1 MSYDLDGYLIG
12 RNSQSLSIVQPE
24 FNLLSR
30 DSGLGPIRP
39 KRRQVKNAC
48 TRCQKACK
56 KCDDARPCLR
66 CVRYGCTDGCV
77 SSVRKE
83 RKKGFK
89 RGPYKKRDAEAQL
102 LLSRVSSLRA
112 TRNNTDPQHA
122 VSSSV
127 SAFTHSPLTE
137 QSQSPPSWDPPGY
150 QPPSTYQAVP
160 EGEAGYP
167 PTQYLPTPSPHH
179 PTHPHV
185 DQYSEQFYLP
195 VQPQVSPPQ
204 YLISP
209 AVSHSTQHYVG
220 SMGHKH
226 TVTDAI
232 SYHAHHQ
239 YHA

>member
-1 MSYDLDGYLIG
+1 MSYTLDGYLIG
-12 RNSQSLSIVQPE
+12 RNPQSLSLIPQDI
-24 FNLLSR
+24 SR

-66 CVRYGCTDGCV
+66 CVRYGCTDGCI

-102 LLSRVSSLRA
+102 LLSRVSSLRT
-112 TRNNTDPQHA
+112 TRNTTTDPQHA
-122 VSSSV
+122 GNTSM
-127 SAFTHSPLTE
+127 SAFTSSPLTD
-137 QSQSPPSWDPPGY
+137 SPPPTWDTASY
-150 QPPSTYQAVP
+150 QPAHPQPAYQAIADTP
-160 EGEAGYP
+160 PAYP
-167 PTQYLPTPSPHH
+167 PNQYLTAAQQQ
-179 PTHPHV
+179 V

-195 VQPQVSPPQ
+195 PQPQVPPHSTP

-209 AVSHSTQHYVG
+209 AVTQCTQHYVAAI
-220 SMGHKH
+220 GHKP
-226 TVTDAI
+226 TVTDAM

-239 YHA
+239 YHT